1 MDTVTEK
8 QRLAKRVGDGLRMAR
23 IDAGLTQRQVAN
35 ELGWSVQKYYA
46 IENGGRK
53 ATSLADYVSICDVIK
68 VPLWLIMG
76 EERHPGDLDGED
88 LSVLGLSRRLRTRSL
103 DKHASWVKVGKAFM
117 EG

>member
-46 IENGGRK
+46 I
-53 ATSLADYVSICDVIK
+53 
-68 VPLWLIMG
+68 
-76 EERHPGDLDGED
+76 
-88 LSVLGLSRRLRTRSL
+88 
-103 DKHASWVKVGKAFM
+103 
-117 EG
+117 